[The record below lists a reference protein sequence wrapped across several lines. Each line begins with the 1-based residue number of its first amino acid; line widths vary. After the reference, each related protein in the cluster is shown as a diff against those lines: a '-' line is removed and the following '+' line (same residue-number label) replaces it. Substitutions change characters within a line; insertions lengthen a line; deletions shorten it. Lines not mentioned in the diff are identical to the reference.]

1 MINIIVEIASIEDV
15 SGIYNA
21 LKQNLIEIKDFNQIS
36 EEQKADLN
44 KHGFLRK
51 EVKKEFYEKL
61 IKDALS
67 EIYVAKDQEGTIV
80 GFASIYKKK
89 HNIANFRSTLD
100 NLYTEDR
107 KIKELLTS
115 KNKEFAYLDQISIIP
130 EFKRKGIGTAI
141 MKKILTVIKLP
152 IVAFIVNLPLGN
164 KASAVWHE
172 YNGFKLAAICDGEYK
187 EQKFEWSI
195 YIHWNN
201 LE

>member
-1 MINIIVEIASIEDV
+1 MIDVIIEIASIEDV

-36 EEQKADLN
+36 EEQRAYLN

-51 EVKKEFYEKL
+51 EVKQEFYEKL

-67 EIYVAKDQEGTIV
+67 EIYVAKDQKGTIV

-100 NLYTEDR
+100 NLYTEDP

-115 KNKEFAYLDQISIIP
+115 EKKEFAYLDQVSILP
-130 EFKRKGIGTAI
+130 QFKRKGVGTIIFQKALST
-141 MKKILTVIKLP
+141 LTTPV
-152 IVAFIVNLPLGN
+152 VAFIVEKPIFN
-164 KASAVWHE
+164 KASAYWHE
-172 YNGFKLAAICDGEYK
+172 HNGFVLEAISGGEYK
-187 EQKFEWSI
+187 GESFKF
-195 YIHWNN
+195 
-201 LE
+201 